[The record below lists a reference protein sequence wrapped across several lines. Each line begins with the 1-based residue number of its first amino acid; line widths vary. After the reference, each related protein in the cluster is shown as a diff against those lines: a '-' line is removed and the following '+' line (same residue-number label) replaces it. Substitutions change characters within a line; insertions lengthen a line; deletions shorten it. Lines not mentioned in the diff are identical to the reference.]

1 MHLRLCGWADIV
13 FVCVRKTEM
22 FACSC
27 DKWQWLPFEQRYGRS
42 GTPCRG
48 NYYRLHRPE
57 VPRQTRRKIENIND
71 LWCSEVYLL
80 LCLCCWPQ
88 SVRYAG
94 TSFSVASCSCSSVIN
109 PFRHSG
115 VEFSS
120 PWKIDGLLER
130 KGFRKVLAVC
140 LKSRTNCSKGK
151 LWPWLLSRLEI
162 SWFDISTSESWRCC
176 LSF

>member
-115 VEFSS
+115 VELLTMENR
-120 PWKIDGLLER
+120 WIVGEEGLQES
-130 KGFRKVLAVC
+130 A
-140 LKSRTNCSKGK
+140 CSLFEEQNK
-151 LWPWLLSRLEI
+151 LLQG
-162 SWFDISTSESWRCC
+162 
-176 LSF
+176 

>member
-13 FVCVRKTEM
+13 LCVWER
-22 FACSC
+22 
-27 DKWQWLPFEQRYGRS
+27 QRCLLAAVINGNGCHLS
-42 GTPCRG
+42 KGMASLAHPAVG

-94 TSFSVASCSCSSVIN
+94 TSFSVASCACSSVIN

-115 VEFSS
+115 VELSS

-130 KGFRKVLAVC
+130 KGFRKVLTVC

>member
-1 MHLRLCGWADIV
+1 
-13 FVCVRKTEM
+13 M
-22 FACSC
+22 FACGC
-27 DKWQWLPFEQRYGRS
+27 DKWQCLPFEERYGRS
-42 GTPCRG
+42 GTPCHG

-57 VPRQTRRKIENIND
+57 VLHQTRRKIENIND

-94 TSFSVASCSCSSVIN
+94 TSFSLASCSCSSVIN

-115 VEFSS
+115 VELSS
-120 PWKIDGLLER
+120 AWKIDALLER
-130 KGFRKVLAVC
+130 KGFRKVLPFFFFFGGAEHTALRVNYGHDC
-140 LKSRTNCSKGK
+140 
-151 LWPWLLSRLEI
+151 LEI
-162 SWFDISTSESWRCC
+162 SWFDILTSKYQGQC

>member
-1 MHLRLCGWADIV
+1 
-13 FVCVRKTEM
+13 M

-27 DKWQWLPFEQRYGRS
+27 DKWQWLPFEQRFGRS

-71 LWCSEVYLL
+71 LWYSEVYLL

-115 VEFSS
+115 VELSS
-120 PWKIDGLLER
+120 QWKIDGLLER
-130 KGFRKVLAVC
+130 NGFRKVPAVC

-151 LWPWLLSRLEI
+151 LWPWLLNSLEI
-162 SWFDISTSESWRCC
+162 SWFDVSTSESWRCC